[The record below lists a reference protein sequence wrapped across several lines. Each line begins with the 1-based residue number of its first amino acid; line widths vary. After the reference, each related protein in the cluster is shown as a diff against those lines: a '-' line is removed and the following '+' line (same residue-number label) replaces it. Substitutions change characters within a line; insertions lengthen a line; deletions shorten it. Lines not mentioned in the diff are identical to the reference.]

1 MTDTVSQTEQGVH
14 WLSDD
19 EAHAIF
25 DAEARDVM
33 GMSGEEFLRRYDA
46 GDFQDVHQDGENR
59 AFVGLEMLI
68 PWGR

>member
-1 MTDTVSQTEQGVH
+1 MADTASRTKQGIH
-14 WLSDD
+14 WISDD

-46 GDFQDVHQDGENR
+46 GDFADVHREGEDTD
-59 AFVGLEMLI
+59 FTELELLL
-68 PWGR
+68 PFGR